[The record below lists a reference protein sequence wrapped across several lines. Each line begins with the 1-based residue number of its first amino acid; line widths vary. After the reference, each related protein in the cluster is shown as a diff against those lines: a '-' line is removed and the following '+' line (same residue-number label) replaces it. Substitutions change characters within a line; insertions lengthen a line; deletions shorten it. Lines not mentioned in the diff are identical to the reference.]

1 MNTEEKVRKIKQS
14 FRLYMNGVA
23 AQSMRDKGMDYKIN
37 WGLTLPH
44 LREMAAEY
52 DKDKALA
59 TALWGSDVRE
69 CRLLATMLMP
79 PEECDEDTACRW
91 VGECVNQEQTEM
103 LVFNLLQ
110 NVPCARAV
118 ARKMLFADDQ
128 KSMLCAYHL
137 LSRLI
142 SRGYRLDEEMSVR
155 LTSAGA
161 ETMRSGDATMRHAAM
176 NCVTRYLDSAQEY
189 ADLLQIR
196 LKDEKI
202 DIF

>member
-1 MNTEEKVRKIKQS
+1 MNTEEKVRKIKRS

-37 WGLTLPH
+37 WGITLPH

-52 DKDKALA
+52 GKDKDLA
-59 TALWGSDVRE
+59 TALWDSDVRE

-79 PEECDEDTACRW
+79 PEECDEDTACRL

-110 NVPCARAV
+110 NVPCARTV
-118 ARKMLFADDQ
+118 ARKMLFADDH

-142 SRGYRLDEEMSVR
+142 SSGYRLDEEMSVR
-155 LTSAGA
+155 LAAACA
-161 ETMRSGDATMRHAAM
+161 ETIRSGDATMRHAAM

>member
-1 MNTEEKVRKIKQS
+1 MPLSNIYNHMNTEEKVRKIKQS

-37 WGLTLPH
+37 WGITLPH

-52 DKDKALA
+52 DKDKDLA

-103 LVFNLLQ
+103 LVF
-110 NVPCARAV
+110 
-118 ARKMLFADDQ
+118 K
-128 KSMLCAYHL
+128 L

-155 LTSAGA
+155 LAAACA
-161 ETMRSGDATMRHAAM
+161 ETIRSGDATMRHAAM